1 MRLPRSF
8 KQVRQGSSV
17 AIVREDFA
25 LQVDALDPGHEQQ
38 LMEGTGLVGRGSI
51 KALRGVVLDG
61 SRVVVRHARRGGLL
75 RRIIPDTFFGR
86 CRPFR
91 ELLVAQ
97 KAHSLGIPTAEVV
110 AAVRRGVLGPFYRG
124 DVYSKEVTGAVDLL
138 SYLRSADQHAD
149 RRSLRAKRDTLREAG
164 RIVRMAHDAGLLH
177 ADLQLKNI
185 LVRLDG
191 KPAIFLIDLDKGRWY
206 KRLRYPLRMMNLLRL
221 ARSAAKAARSGALI
235 SRTDLLRFLKGYL
248 GSAEARTFS
257 VYWRAPV
264 LKPMFRVKWAMSDAL
279 YRLTGA
285 RALTGVR

>member
-25 LQVDALDPGHEQQ
+25 LQVDALDPEHEQQ

-51 KALRGVVLDG
+51 KTLRGVVLDG

-91 ELLVAQ
+91 ELLVAE
-97 KAHSLGIPTAEVV
+97 KARSLGIPTAEVV

-124 DVYSKEVTGAVDLL
+124 AVYSKEVTGAVDLL

-149 RRSLRAKRDTLREAG
+149 RHSLRAKRDTLREAG

-177 ADLQLKNI
+177 ADLQLKNV
-185 LVRLDG
+185 LVRHDG
-191 KPAIFLIDLDKGRWY
+191 RPAIFLIDLDKARWH
-206 KRLRYPLRMMNLLRL
+206 KRLPRSLRTMNLMRL
-221 ARSAAKAARSGALI
+221 ARSAAKAARSGVSI
-235 SRTDLLRFLKGYL
+235 SRTDMLRFLIGYVGPDEPRKL
-248 GSAEARTFS
+248 R
-257 VYWRAPV
+257 VYWRARLV
-264 LKPMFRVKWAMSDAL
+264 KPLFKVKWALSDAL
-279 YRLTGA
+279 YRLVGSSP
-285 RALTGVR
+285 